1 MFTVSIYVIYN
12 TVMIIRFLLRV
23 AANAL
28 AVLVAARFVP
38 GVIYGYEPVS
48 LLKIAVIL
56 ALANAFIKPVLKLLF
71 SPLIL
76 LTLGLFI
83 IIINIFMV
91 WLAAYFAPELSIT
104 GIAAY
109 FWTMLVVSLFNF
121 AASILTRKE

>member
-1 MFTVSIYVIYN
+1 MSIG
-12 TVMIIRFLLRV
+12 FLFRIV
-23 AANAL
+23 ANAL

-38 GVIYGYEPVS
+38 DVLYNYEPLS

-56 ALANAFIKPVLKLLF
+56 ALVNVFIKPVLKLLF

-83 IIINIFMV
+83 IVINVFMV
-91 WLAAYFAPELSIT
+91 WLAAYFAPELLIT

-109 FWTMLVVSLFNF
+109 FWTMIIVSLFNF
-121 AASILTRKE
+121 AASALTRNE

>member
-1 MFTVSIYVIYN
+1 
-12 TVMIIRFLLRV
+12 MIIGFLFRIV
-23 AANAL
+23 ANAL

-48 LLKIAVIL
+48 LLKIAAIL
-56 ALANAFIKPVLKLLF
+56 ALVNAFIKPALKLLF

-76 LTLGLFI
+76 LTLGLFT

-91 WLAAYFAPELSIT
+91 WLAAYFAPELLII

-109 FWTMLVVSLFNF
+109 FWTMIIVTVFNF
-121 AASILTRKE
+121 AASALTKNE